1 MASSFFKPKQSL
13 NKVPT
18 EMMIGELLV
27 KAQIISQRQL
37 DECVRQAGSKHLRL
51 GQMLIM
57 SGYINSRD
65 LTAAVDAQT
74 MLRDQGVDHDLAI
87 KCLKVACKSSR
98 DFADVVNEQ
107 RAMQEESDA
116 NAQWT
121 LGHLLF
127 EAEAVGQVELD
138 AAVQR
143 SYATGIPMGR
153 ILVLNGATQD
163 KILGKALDLMVK
175 VRDGLIEREEAVD
188 ALRAHVGVAPGTPM
202 TQNLLLPPKGKR
214 IRLGELMVRA
224 AVMSES
230 DVLSALELGLSYGA
244 LIGQVMVEQGYIA
257 PHLLDAALEV
267 QEYVEQQQLS
277 PERGIE
283 VLAQSHQSGKSV
295 GELLSGG
302 ELGDA
307 VSSSGGAGLT
317 FEKLLTLA
325 RVVSTEQIQEAFDI
339 CRQTPE
345 ALAKILC
352 LTGFIGQDVHDAVLR
367 CHELLNA
374 GKLNQDDALVAL
386 DYCFSRNGNDAKT
399 LDEALHELGWR
410 EDAAPVQQSFQGHT
424 QDPDTTVDEIPA
436 AQGDTLNLLEHF
448 GLSGSASEPE
458 AAPSADTAG
467 GDEEAAPVGMST
479 SDIPTVNFADKLME
493 GGEEGSEEAGSKLAG
508 ILDRLEEDEVEVSPP
523 VQEEVAAVSD
533 DGVAAGA
540 SGNGQESPGLAALM
554 AREGEAAGI
563 ADTGVNSV
571 APAFEQT
578 TGRAKI
584 DRAALKAQEMT
595 MAPGRMIL
603 DESSSLL
610 KDTGSDDDDS
620 GEKGEDKKA
629 AVSAAMYRLAQSYY
643 DQGDFGE
650 AQKVYEKILAI
661 RQTELG
667 PQSPE
672 LVDDLNKLAEVLWVQ
687 GHFRQAEPFVSRSV
701 KILESEQPINMLKL
715 SESVRILSGLY
726 FQQGKYEPCL
736 PLLEHALMMKRME
749 LGEDDVEVGNTLREY
764 SKVLKKLG
772 RLGEAEKAYA
782 QAKAILA
789 KHKGK

>member
-1 MASSFFKPKQSL
+1 
-13 NKVPT
+13 
-18 EMMIGELLV
+18 MIGELLV

-87 KCLKVACKSSR
+87 KCLKVACKTSR

-107 RAMQEESDA
+107 KAMQEESDA

-121 LGHLLF
+121 LGHILF
-127 EAEAVGQVELD
+127 EAEAVGKEELD

-175 VRDGLIEREEAVD
+175 VRDGLIEREEAVE

-224 AVMSES
+224 SVMSES
-230 DVLSALELGLSYGA
+230 DVLSALELGLSYGT

-267 QEYVEQQQLS
+267 QEYVEQQQLTV
-277 PERGIE
+277 ERGVE
-283 VLAQSHQSGKSV
+283 VLAQSHQSGKSI
-295 GELLSGG
+295 GELLSSGDLG
-302 ELGDA
+302 EA
-307 VSSSGGAGLT
+307 VHAGAGASIT

-325 RVVSTEQIQEAFDI
+325 RVVSSEQIQEAFDI

-367 CHELLNA
+367 CHELLTS

-386 DYCFSRNGNDAKT
+386 DYCFSRNGNSTKT

-410 EDAAPVQQSFQGHT
+410 EDSLPIQHSVAGQSL
-424 QDPDTTVDEIPA
+424 DPDTTVDEIPA

-448 GLSGSASEPE
+448 GLTGSASEPE
-458 AAPSADTAG
+458 PPPSPDSAAFEEVSSA
-467 GDEEAAPVGMST
+467 VGMST
-479 SDIPTVNFADKLME
+479 SDIPTVNFAERLME
-493 GGEEGSEEAGSKLAG
+493 SGEEAGSKLAG
-508 ILDRLEEDEVEVSPP
+508 ILDRLEEDEAEVSPSA
-523 VQEEVAAVSD
+523 QEEASSVSD

-540 SGNGQESPGLAALM
+540 SDNGQASPGLAALM
-554 AREGEAAGI
+554 AREGQSAGI
-563 ADTGVNSV
+563 GDTGVNSV

-578 TGRAKI
+578 SGRAKI

-610 KDTGSDDDDS
+610 KDTGSDDDQA

>member
-1 MASSFFKPKQSL
+1 VASSFFKPKQSL

-107 RAMQEESDA
+107 KAMQEESDA

-127 EAEAVGQVELD
+127 EAEAVGKVELD

-224 AVMSES
+224 SVMSES

-257 PHLLDAALEV
+257 PHLLDADLEV
-267 QEYVEQQQLS
+267 QEYVEQQQLTVD
-277 PERGIE
+277 RGVE
-283 VLAQSHQSGKSV
+283 VLAQSHQSGKSI
-295 GELLSGG
+295 GQLLSGS
-302 ELGDA
+302 ELGEA
-307 VSSSGGAGLT
+307 VHAGGATSLT

-325 RVVSTEQIQEAFDI
+325 RVVSSEQIQEAFDI

-367 CHELLNA
+367 CHELLNT

-386 DYCFSRNGNDAKT
+386 DYCFSRNGSDTKT
-399 LDEALHELGWR
+399 LDEALQELGWR
-410 EDAAPVQQSFQGHT
+410 EDAAPIQQSFQVQS

-448 GLSGSASEPE
+448 GLTGSPSEAEPV
-458 AAPSADTAG
+458 ATPSNDTAAV
-467 GDEEAAPVGMST
+467 EEEPAAVGMST
-479 SDIPTVNFADKLME
+479 SDIPTVNFAERLME
-493 GGEEGSEEAGSKLAG
+493 GGEEASSKLAG
-508 ILDRLEEDEVEVSPP
+508 ILDRLEEDEVEVSPS
-523 VQEEVAAVSD
+523 VQEDTAAVSD

-540 SGNGQESPGLAALM
+540 SGNGQASPGLAALM

-578 TGRAKI
+578 SGRAKI

-603 DESSSLL
+603 DQSSSLL

-687 GHFRQAEPFVSRSV
+687 GHFRQAEPFVGRSV